1 VAILGL
7 NDYLPWRAAK
17 VCFQHQRDF
26 NYVEA
31 RHLWEDAK
39 VDEEGIH
46 LGGMH
51 YRVLILEDDPPQKAR
66 SAVETLAKA
75 GRIVRWNEKIGDAEF
90 VGQIDRL
97 IPPDVPVAPA
107 APDLRVRHVRKS
119 GVDYY
124 LLFNE
129 GAGEIEIR
137 LELSAKGQ
145 RNLLDPLSGGQS
157 PLAGDN
163 PIRLAG
169 HTMQVL
175 AIA

>member
-1 VAILGL
+1 M

-39 VDEEGIH
+39 VDEQGIH
-46 LGGMH
+46 LAGMH
-51 YRVLILEDDPPQKAR
+51 YRTLILEEDPPQKAR
-66 SAVETLAKA
+66 SAVETLANA
-75 GRIVRWNEKIGDAEF
+75 GRIVRWNEKMSDAEF

-97 IPPDVPVAPA
+97 TPPDVRVSPA

-129 GAGEIEIR
+129 GAGAIEIR
-137 LELSAKGQ
+137 LDLSEKGE
-145 RNLLDPLSGGQS
+145 RSLLDPLSGGQN
-157 PLAGDN
+157 PLASN
-163 PIRLAG
+163 SSIRLAG
-169 HTMQVL
+169 HAMQVL
-175 AIA
+175 AVA

>member
-1 VAILGL
+1 LAILGL

-26 NYVEA
+26 NYLEA
-31 RHLWEDAK
+31 RHLWEDAT
-39 VDEEGIH
+39 VDAEGIH
-46 LGGMH
+46 LAGMH
-51 YRVLILEDDPPQKAR
+51 YRALILEEDPPQKAR
-66 SAVETLAKA
+66 SAVDTLAKA
-75 GRIVRWNEKIGDAEF
+75 GRIVRWNEKTGNTEF
-90 VGQIDRL
+90 IDQIDKL
-97 IPPDVPVAPA
+97 VPADVRVSPA
-107 APDLRVRHVRKS
+107 APDLRVRHVRKG

-129 GAGEIEIR
+129 GAGELETR
-137 LELSAKGQ
+137 LNLSENSE
-145 RNLLDPLSGGQS
+145 RILLDPLSGLQK
-157 PLAGDN
+157 PTAGDS